1 MGNIIGLRFFPL
13 QNEINHIK
21 IFINEEN
28 ISQC

>member
-13 QNEINHIK
+13 QNEINHIN